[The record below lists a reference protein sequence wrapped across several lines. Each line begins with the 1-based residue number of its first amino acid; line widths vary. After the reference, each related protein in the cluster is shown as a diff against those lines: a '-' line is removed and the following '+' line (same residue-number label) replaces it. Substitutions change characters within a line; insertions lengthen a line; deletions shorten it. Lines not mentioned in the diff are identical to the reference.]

1 MTKAYSGMS
10 RKPIKSLLLRG
21 VNVTALVA
29 GLAACV
35 TGSMSP
41 VSKTEVG
48 SYISNRA
55 YSLYYQGTSS
65 SPDLIVLDTA
75 GGLKME
81 ATGWNTAGPI
91 EAKTMLAGAVKGA
104 GSFQTLFYTDDE
116 ETKHSEAFLFVGGA
130 KDDLSFNFSPDPEAG
145 TFTLSETAS
154 AGNSEGGDGG
164 GDGGY

>member
-29 GLAACV
+29 G
-35 TGSMSP
+35 
-41 VSKTEVG
+41 
-48 SYISNRA
+48 
-55 YSLYYQGTSS
+55 
-65 SPDLIVLDTA
+65 
-75 GGLKME
+75 
-81 ATGWNTAGPI
+81 
-91 EAKTMLAGAVKGA
+91 LAGAVKGA

>member
-10 RKPIKSLLLRG
+10 RKPIKSLLLCG

-29 GLAACV
+29 GLAACA

-75 GGLKME
+75 GGLKM
-81 ATGWNTAGPI
+81 
-91 EAKTMLAGAVKGA
+91 
-104 GSFQTLFYTDDE
+104 
-116 ETKHSEAFLFVGGA
+116 
-130 KDDLSFNFSPDPEAG
+130 
-145 TFTLSETAS
+145 
-154 AGNSEGGDGG
+154 
-164 GDGGY
+164 

>member
-29 GLAACV
+29 GLAACA

-65 SPDLIVLDTA
+65 SPVLIVLD
-75 GGLKME
+75 
-81 ATGWNTAGPI
+81 TAGPI